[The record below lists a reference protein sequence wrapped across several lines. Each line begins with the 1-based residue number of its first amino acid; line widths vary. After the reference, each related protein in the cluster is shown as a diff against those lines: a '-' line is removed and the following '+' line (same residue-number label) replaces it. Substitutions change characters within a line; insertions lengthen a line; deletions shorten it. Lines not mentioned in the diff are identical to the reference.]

1 MGELGFPILFLL
13 DPPQPAPNSLSRSPG
28 EEGVWDPGES
38 LTRGTESKRGKVSR
52 REGGRVRNAAPNPR
66 ASDQA
71 LAPSERGGAIPD
83 GQGFPPGEAGTPI
96 PLSAPGVG
104 GGLRNLLHSP
114 LASHVQMNH
123 LPGRPPTWDPLGCR
137 RRGCHGP
144 RASRLAST
152 RFRVCTRAPPSPPAH
167 WPGNSGA
174 AGDWTKSSPVAV
186 KFSASLKGL
195 AFRVLDGTYRKA
207 PLGKFSYKG

>member
-1 MGELGFPILFLL
+1 MRLL
-13 DPPQPAPNSLSRSPG
+13 TPGRQTRHSPLQKEAEQSLMDKDSPRERQVLPFRSP
-28 EEGVWDPGES
+28 
-38 LTRGTESKRGKVSR
+38 
-52 REGGRVRNAAPNPR
+52 
-66 ASDQA
+66 
-71 LAPSERGGAIPD
+71 
-83 GQGFPPGEAGTPI
+83 PPGW
-96 PLSAPGVG
+96 G

>member
-1 MGELGFPILFLL
+1 MGELGFPILFLP

-66 ASDQA
+66 ASVQA

-104 GGLRNLLHSP
+104 GSQESPTLTSCLPRSDESPPQEAPDLGPPRLQERWLPWPPGEPAGLHP
-114 LASHVQMNH
+114 
-123 LPGRPPTWDPLGCR
+123 LPGLYSGPALTACSLAWKLRSR
-137 RRGCHGP
+137 RR
-144 RASRLAST
+144 LDKELT
-152 RFRVCTRAPPSPPAH
+152 RRS
-167 WPGNSGA
+167 
-174 AGDWTKSSPVAV
+174 
-186 KFSASLKGL
+186 
-195 AFRVLDGTYRKA
+195 
-207 PLGKFSYKG
+207 